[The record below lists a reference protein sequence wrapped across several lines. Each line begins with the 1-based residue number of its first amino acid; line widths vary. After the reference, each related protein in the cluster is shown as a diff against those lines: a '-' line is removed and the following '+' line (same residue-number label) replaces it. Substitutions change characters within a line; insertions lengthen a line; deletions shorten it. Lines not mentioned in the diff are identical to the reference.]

1 MELEILKTIQSIHND
16 FFDILF
22 QLITMFGEEVIIIA
36 VLAYIYWNVDKKLG
50 ELIAYS
56 SFTSLLVNNTIKGL
70 VDAKRPI
77 GEAGIRSLRVE
88 TATGSSF
95 PSGHSQGAASFYGT
109 IAMYFKNKIS
119 YIFATIIILLVGV
132 SRLYLGVHWPKDVI
146 CGIIFGLIVS
156 TICYWLFYK
165 VKDRKKLYVITF
177 IVFIPVAIFAGSI
190 DLIKGMGTFLG
201 FIVGIYLEEMYINFT
216 IPTKN
221 NNKIIRILLG
231 LIIIITLKTGLKVVF
246 PQYIIFDFIRYAI
259 IGLIAIAGCPYLF
272 KKLKI

>member
-1 MELEILKTIQSIHND
+1 MELEIIKAIQSIHNE
-16 FFDILF
+16 FFDMLF
-22 QLITMFGEEVIIIA
+22 QLITMFGEEVVIIA

-77 GEAGIRSLRVE
+77 GEVGIRSLRVE

-109 IAMYFKNKIS
+109 IAMYFKNKS
-119 YIFATIIILLVGV
+119 TYILATIIILLVGI

-156 TICYWLFYK
+156 TICYYLFYK
-165 VKDRKKLYVITF
+165 VKDRKKLYIITF
-177 IVFIPVAIFAGSI
+177 IVFIPVVVFAGSI

-201 FIVGIYLEEMYINFT
+201 FIVGVFLEEKYINFT

-231 LIIIITLKTGLKVVF
+231 LIILITLKTGLKVVF
-246 PQYIIFDFIRYAI
+246 PQHIIFDFIRYAI
-259 IGLIAIAGCPYLF
+259 IGLVAIAGCPCLF
-272 KKLKI
+272 KKLNI